1 MVGCGYP
8 GRQEGVRVVLVDS
21 SSSNNENIKISRD
34 CLVGEIWVDSP
45 SKVCLMFMLSIVYI
59 KYVL

>member
-8 GRQEGVRVVLVDS
+8 GRQDGVRVVIVDCS
-21 SSSNNENIKISRD
+21 SDQSVKISRD

-45 SKVCLMFMLSIVYI
+45 SKVRSYLFVSMH
-59 KYVL
+59 